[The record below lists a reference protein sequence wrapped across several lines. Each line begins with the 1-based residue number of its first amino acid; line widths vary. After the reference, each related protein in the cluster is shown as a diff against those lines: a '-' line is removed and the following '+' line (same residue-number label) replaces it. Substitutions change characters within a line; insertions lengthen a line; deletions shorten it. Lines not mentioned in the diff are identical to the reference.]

1 MYNTVAK
8 KGNAGYTLLEM
19 LATVFIIAIV
29 AGIGTFMYFKSIER
43 MRTTE
48 ATTAL
53 NTAVL
58 SQHRYRLKYEQFTT
72 DWLKLDALPVG
83 LKNPDSVNNLLTAD
97 HTTYYPRGGAQ
108 SSNPPPGYAFKFETG
123 VNGRWFAV
131 ASRVGFGDYSYSL
144 VRPFNDIVTYC
155 VPTDMSDE
163 SSVDICTDYM
173 GVETAAELLPDPR
186 THAADTGFFYE
197 DKEGNN

>member
-1 MYNTVAK
+1 MRKTFLLKNQ
-8 KGNAGYTLLEM
+8 AGYTLLEM

-29 AGIGTFMYFKSIER
+29 AGIGTFVYFKSIER

-53 NTAVL
+53 GTAVL
-58 SQHRYRLKYEQFTT
+58 SQHRYRLKYEGFTK

-108 SSNPPPGYAFKFETG
+108 SSNPPPGYAFKFETIG
-123 VNGRWFAV
+123 NRWFAV
-131 ASRVGFGDYSYSL
+131 AERVGFGDYHYSL

-155 VPTDMSDE
+155 VPTDMADE
-163 SSVDICTDYM
+163 SSVDICVDYM
-173 GVETAAELLPDPR
+173 GVEKAEELLPDPR
-186 THAADTGFFYE
+186 TNTNGGSFFYE
-197 DKEGNN
+197 QKNN